1 MTGFGDSRYEPRV
14 RVDHHYCGPGGLMPD
29 KRKGKKVR
37 DLKTKSLGSKAEK
50 IKGGAE
56 PVGLPRK
63 AEPITGRP
71 RPVEPVNG

>member
-1 MTGFGDSRYEPRV
+1 
-14 RVDHHYCGPGGLMPD
+14 MPD

-37 DLKTKSLGSKAEK
+37 DLKAKSLDSKAAK

-56 PVGLPRK
+56 PVGGPRK
-63 AEPITGRP
+63 AEPISGRP